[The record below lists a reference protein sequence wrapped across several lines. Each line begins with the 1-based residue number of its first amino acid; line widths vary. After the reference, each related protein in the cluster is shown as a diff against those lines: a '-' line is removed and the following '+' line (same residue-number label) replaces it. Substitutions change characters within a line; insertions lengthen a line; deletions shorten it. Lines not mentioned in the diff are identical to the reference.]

1 MTRADLRLLPGATC
15 VWAIAV
21 LGVTAGGAAAIAAGA
36 VLVSLALTAL
46 TLLGPAR
53 GARTI
58 LAHLA
63 LVLLAGLLLVPALHR
78 HDGTADVL
86 GEAAADGLVVELTVI
101 AGSDPAP
108 PSGGPEWS
116 RTGLQMM
123 ARTEP
128 GPARIGRTQ
137 EQLTAAVPVLVR
149 ADGEAAE
156 GLARIRDGEPVHAR
170 GRVSGDASLLVLRAT
185 EVGPAQEA
193 SGGVGPGQ
201 ETRHRLRQIARDAT
215 AHLPPDEAA
224 LVRGMTT
231 GDTSGMGEQTEEIM
245 RRAGISHLVAVSGAN
260 IALVLAA
267 VLGPLLLAGV
277 RRRPR
282 LLIAAAVV
290 AGYVW
295 LVGDEPSVQRAATMA
310 APLLAAR
317 FAGVRASPVAA
328 LALTVALWSVLDP
341 VTAASIGFLLSALAT
356 AAILLA
362 APPLAR
368 ALEQMSGGRLG
379 RTAALVLAVPLVAQA
394 ACTPVLILLT
404 PEVSVWA
411 VPVNMLV
418 GPLVGPSTVLGLVAL
433 VLGVLWPGGAAV
445 LYGIAAGGAHL
456 VLLIARTADDLPGS
470 RIAVPDGT
478 TGVLGAIAVL
488 LLAGLA
494 VAGRRRP
501 AVRWAT
507 AVVLVIALAP
517 GIGRMLPVRSTPGWS
532 LALCAVGQG
541 DALLLRPAGAARDGP
556 TVLVDTGPD
565 PAALS
570 ACLDLLQ
577 VRQVD
582 LLVLTHPHADHTGG
596 RDALTGARTP
606 AQQWVCPL
614 PAAAADVVPGA
625 PVEVATTGTGWEQD
639 GLALTV
645 LWPDSAEA
653 AERASAAER
662 GSGEGD
668 AANDCSIALEARWA
682 DGTRL
687 VTLGDLE
694 PAAQEQLAATEPG
707 PADIVKVAHHGSRF
721 QHAPLY
727 EQLDPDLALVP
738 VGRENTFGHPT
749 DELLDLVR
757 GTGAQVL
764 RTDVHGTVV
773 LPTGEDAA
781 PRSVAPAR

>member
-15 VWAIAV
+15 VWALAV

-36 VLVSLALTAL
+36 VVVALALTAL
-46 TLLGPAR
+46 TVLGPAR

-78 HDGTADVL
+78 HDDTADAL
-86 GEAAADGLVVELTVI
+86 AEAAADGLVVELTVV
-101 AGSDPAP
+101 AAADPAP
-108 PSGGPEWS
+108 PRGGPEWS
-116 RTGLQMM
+116 RTGLQMR
-123 ARTEP
+123 ARTAP
-128 GPARIGRTQ
+128 GPVRIGRAEET
-137 EQLTAAVPVLVR
+137 LSAAVPVLVR
-149 ADGEAAE
+149 ADGEAAG
-156 GLARIRDGEPVHAR
+156 GLTRIRDGEQARVR
-170 GRVSGDASLLVLRAT
+170 GRVTGDSSLLILRAT
-185 EVGPAQEA
+185 EVSPAHA
-193 SGGVGPGQ
+193 GAVAGPGQ
-201 ETRHRLRQIARDAT
+201 DARHRLRQIAREAT
-215 AHLPPDEAA
+215 GGLPPDEAA

-231 GDTSGMGEQTEEIM
+231 GDTSGMGERTEEIM

-260 IALVLAA
+260 IAFVLAA

-282 LLIAAAVV
+282 LLVAAVV
-290 AGYVW
+290 LAGYVG

-328 LALTVALWSVLDP
+328 LALTVALWSVIDP
-341 VTAASIGFLLSALAT
+341 VTAASVGFLLSALAT

-368 ALEQMSGGRLG
+368 ALEQMSTGRLG

-418 GPLVGPSTVLGLVAL
+418 APLVGPSTVLGLIAL
-433 VLGVLWPGGAAV
+433 VLGVLWPGGAAA

-456 VLLIARTADDLPGS
+456 VLLIARTADALPGS
-470 RIAVPDGT
+470 RIAVPEGT
-478 TGVLGAIAVL
+478 AGVLGAIAVL
-488 LLAGLA
+488 VVAGLA
-494 VAGRRRP
+494 IAGRRRP

-507 AVVLVIALAP
+507 AVLLVIALAP

-541 DALLLRPAGAARDGP
+541 DALLLRPLGAARDGP
-556 TVLVDTGPD
+556 TVLVDTGPE

-577 VRQVD
+577 VREID

-596 RDALTGARTP
+596 REALTGRRSP

-614 PAAAADVVPGA
+614 PEAAADVVPGA
-625 PVEVATTGTGWEQD
+625 PVEVATTGTAWERD
-639 GLALTV
+639 GLALRV

-653 AERASAAER
+653 AERASAAEH

-668 AANDCSIALEARWA
+668 AANDCSIALEVLWA

-694 PAAQEQLAATEPG
+694 PAGQAALAASTPG

-738 VGRENTFGHPT
+738 VGQENTFGHPT
-749 DELLDLVR
+749 DELLHMVR

-773 LPTGEDAA
+773 LTTGEDAA
-781 PRSVAPAR
+781 PRSVGPAR